1 MLPEL
6 ILREEKEKNY
16 PLLIAL
22 GFTSVVIA
30 FLASRFLFPR
40 EADLLAV
47 VFAAIPIVYPLT
59 SFFFDDEKNYGPHIP
74 EVAIYLSLFFGQV
87 VAFLI
92 LAYFNP
98 DFFSVQAQVAGI
110 SGNAISPGFFLGLLI
125 NNMGVFVSIMAVSFI
140 IGSAGAFILS
150 WNASVFGVFLASL
163 LHKLP
168 DNLRAYVL
176 GNGDTAPPLAY
187 LPHAS
192 FEMTGFILAGIS
204 GTLMSAAVYREHFD
218 KKHWKNFI
226 LLIIIG
232 TVMIVAGAL
241 LESTGTA

>member
-1 MLPEL
+1 M
-6 ILREEKEKNY
+6 REEKEKNY

-30 FLASRFLFPR
+30 FLASRFLFPAQ
-40 EADLLAV
+40 ADLLVV

-59 SFFFDDEKNYGPHIP
+59 SFFFDDEKNYRPHIP
-74 EVAIYLSLFFGQV
+74 EVAIYLSLFLGQV
-87 VAFLI
+87 TAFLI

-98 DFFSVQAQVAGI
+98 GFFSAQVEAAGI

-125 NNMGVFVSIMAVSFI
+125 NNMGVFISIAVVSFI
-140 IGSAGAFILS
+140 TGSAGAFILS
-150 WNASVFGVFLASL
+150 WNASVLGVFFADI
-163 LHKLP
+163 LHRLP
-168 DNLRAYVL
+168 DNIRAYIL
-176 GNGDTAPPLAY
+176 GSQNTAPPLAY

-192 FEMTGFILAGIS
+192 LEMAGFVIAGIT

-226 LLIIIG
+226 LLL
-232 TVMIVAGAL
+232 VMGIAMIFGGAL